1 MGQNS
6 KGTNALVGLLL
17 APFYAVEEREREKK
31 LRERLARL
39 EEKEKWM
46 IKE

>member
-6 KGTNALVGLLL
+6 KVKNAFVGLLL
-17 APFYAVEEREREKK
+17 APFYAVEEREREKN
-31 LRERLARL
+31 LRERLSRL
-39 EEKEKWM
+39 EEREKWM

>member
-6 KGTNALVGLLL
+6 KIKNAFVGLLL
-17 APFYAVEEREREKK
+17 APFYAVEERERERK

-39 EEKEKWM
+39 EEKEKCHAS
-46 IKE
+46 

>member
-6 KGTNALVGLLL
+6 KVKNAFVGFLL

-39 EEKEKWM
+39 EEKEKRHTS
-46 IKE
+46 